1 MDWLKLFV
9 FFIGILIPL
18 SILIA
23 IQCSTYSVYLGETET
38 LNNTELDNVISNHTT
53 QCPHII
59 EAYDCCGYTTLYCE
73 RYPFLHIY
81 SVSGAFKDYLRINF
95 G

>member
-1 MDWLKLFV
+1 MDWSKWFL

-23 IQCSTYSVYLGETET
+23 IQCSTYSVNIGETQS
-38 LNNTELDNVISNHTT
+38 LNKTELSERISNYTT

-59 EAYDCCGYTTLYCE
+59 EAYDCCGYTTLYCQ

-81 SVSGAFKDYLRINF
+81 VVSGAFKDYTRINF